1 MSYASILQT
10 LPESWRSSGGLA
22 ALASLGVHGLL
33 FIVLPLVSLDSQ
45 DVQLHR
51 TVGIVELTPEEQS
64 RLPQYPQQT
73 LPSPAADQSEL
84 PPLPSSQAFQ
94 SDVLPPLPAPPS
106 FLPPPPP
113 NSTSIYQYPISNS
126 LPPPQIP
133 TVPVPLPPPP
143 ENQSLISQPPL
154 GVPQQLSPLPPN
166 AIPPNP
172 NNLPNING
180 LKPSEPFAP
189 TQQNINPQNNNQT
202 QSKVAVNNQ
211 ANRQIQPPAPA
222 TLPERTKQELI
233 ARRNAIRRERLATSR
248 ITPNS
253 QSSQRYAALQQ
264 RLRRASER
272 TTSNSNS
279 NTIQRYTALQQRLRQ
294 STASTPSTSNS
305 SRTQRFA
312 ALQQRLR
319 QSTASTSSNR
329 VSSETAQT
337 IAQVETYQDRQQ
349 QLQQAY
355 PNLETK
361 APIRDKIKTC
371 DKQLDGGV
379 AILAA
384 VVSPEGKIVSGP
396 DLISKNSGAAIRQAA
411 LAYVKRYRF
420 SKTNSRSNQ
429 PFRLDFKYDSA
440 SCPVNTKPP
449 VPNNTRSQKPQ

>member
-1 MSYASILQT
+1 MSYASIFQT
-10 LPESWRSSGGLA
+10 LPESWRSSRGLA

-45 DVQLHR
+45 DLQLQR

-73 LPSPAADQSEL
+73 LPFPTADQSEL
-84 PPLPSSQAFQ
+84 PPLPPSQAVQ

-143 ENQSLISQPPL
+143 ENQSLISPPPL

-189 TQQNINPQNNNQT
+189 RQQNINPQNNNQT
-202 QSKVAVNNQ
+202 QSNVAVNNR

-233 ARRNAIRRERLATSR
+233 ARRNAIRRERATNRS
-248 ITPNS
+248 TPDS

-264 RLRRASER
+264 RLRQSTAS

-279 NTIQRYTALQQRLRQ
+279 NTTQRYTALQQRLRQ
-294 STASTPSTSNS
+294 STASTTSTSNS
-305 SRTQRFA
+305 NRTQRYA

-329 VSSETAQT
+329 VSTETAQT
-337 IAQVETYQDRQQ
+337 IAQVETYKDRQQ

-396 DLISKNSGAAIRQAA
+396 DLISKNSGATIRQAA

-420 SKTNSRSNQ
+420 SKTNSPSNQ

-440 SCPVNTKPP
+440 SCPITNKQPLL
-449 VPNNTRSQKPQ
+449 NNTRSQKLQ